1 MDHALEVGLCSRIAL
16 ELMLGL
22 EDDGFDF
29 YTDNNYISPHHL
41 KKWTTV
47 VLPESI
53 EKGFSKSLIKRKK
66 YKIYEILYLVE
77 SHDKIRMDLRSMF
90 PVLHY

>member
-1 MDHALEVGLCSRIAL
+1 MAMCITYAGRIMDHALEVGLCSRIAL

-41 KKWTTV
+41 KK
-47 VLPESI
+47 
-53 EKGFSKSLIKRKK
+53 
-66 YKIYEILYLVE
+66 
-77 SHDKIRMDLRSMF
+77 
-90 PVLHY
+90 